1 MNSSFSLYNGGG
13 IPLAPA
19 PTYKC
24 KMQHVMPATERAS
37 PLSVKNTSSGLTLPP
52 LRASDASPQRPA
64 CSAHLSFGALKEM
77 LFLATLEN
85 VACFSLKKIVYL

>member
-24 KMQHVMPATERAS
+24 KMRHVMPATERAS
-37 PLSVKNTSSGLTLPP
+37 PLSVKNTSSGLTL
-52 LRASDASPQRPA
+52 QRPA